1 MLLRQMC
8 SERVFPLSQNAWR
21 QILLLVLG
29 TWMALCGGSLYA
41 FSRFEV
47 QIMSHCSL
55 SAQHLDVIYAAGQ
68 AGVGLGIIPG
78 TLYDLRGPVGAC
90 LYGAFFTAAGNFGM
104 ALMLQKKGCG
114 GVSTLAFWY
123 FLVQQGS
130 VAIFQ
135 AGLFSNI
142 AHAPPKLQGV
152 VTGIVSS
159 GYGLSAAFVTVLFSF
174 FGEDLERYFKGTG
187 VLFSITA
194 VGAAIL
200 MPFLHMRSRS
210 VNYGRLPEV
219 VAAKDEAGISPPPT
233 KYGQQDADEPSTAR
247 TQTSPTSKSA
257 PHMSRKDILCR
268 FDFWLFLMSFVLLQS
283 IGSGLYIANLSLIG
297 DSLGISA
304 DSRAIYVRAVSY
316 CNCLGRIGSGFAM
329 DALEIRGVHRS
340 DHILVTALGVLMA
353 SSALLFLPEEVVPNA
368 LLPALAVTAVAYGA
382 NWAIMP
388 SYIAKR
394 FQGSHVGVMFNIHS
408 GHIALAVLLTSYI
421 VGGLY
426 DMEATHQGKDAF
438 CRGAVCWRS
447 SFALGAGLQ
456 ALALLVGLLLA
467 WAVRYCSSLNRV
479 K

>member
-1 MLLRQMC
+1 MIRNLA
-8 SERVFPLSQNAWR
+8 ERACAACPEAPAWR
-21 QILLLVLG
+21 QILLLLLG

-47 QIMSHCSL
+47 QIMSRCGL
-55 SAQHLDVIYAAGQ
+55 TAQQLDVVYAAGQ

-90 LYGAFFTAAGNFGM
+90 LYGAVFNAAGNFGM
-104 ALMLQKKGCG
+104 SLMLQREGCG

-142 AHAPPKLQGV
+142 ANAPPKMQGV
-152 VTGIVSS
+152 ITGIVSS
-159 GYGLSAAFVTVLFSF
+159 GYGLSAAFVTLLFAF
-174 FGEDLERYFKGTG
+174 FGEDLDQYFKGTG
-187 VLFSITA
+187 VLFAITGL
-194 VGAAIL
+194 VAAAL
-200 MPFLHMRSRS
+200 MPCLHGKPRLA
-210 VNYGRLPEV
+210 YGRLPEV
-219 VAAKDEAGISPPPT
+219 TGKDEAGVSPPPT
-233 KYGQQDADEPSTAR
+233 KLGRQEESEEPERAAPATPS
-247 TQTSPTSKSA
+247 SKSV

-268 FDFWLFLMSFVLLQS
+268 LDFWLFLMSFVLLQA

-304 DSRAIYVRAVSY
+304 DHRAIYVRAVSY
-316 CNCLGRIGSGFAM
+316 SNCLGRLCVGFAM

-340 DHILVTALGVLMA
+340 DHIVVTAVGVML
-353 SSALLFLPEEVVPNA
+353 SSFALLLLPEEVVPHA
-368 LLPALAVTAVAYGA
+368 LLPALAVTAAAYGA

-388 SYIAKR
+388 SFIAKR
-394 FQGSHVGVMFNIHS
+394 FQGSHVGVMFNVHS
-408 GHIALAVLLTSYI
+408 GHIAVAVLLTSYA

-426 DMEATHQGKDAF
+426 DIEAAQQGQDAF
-438 CRGAVCWRS
+438 CRGAICWRS

-456 ALALLVGLLLA
+456 TLALLVGLVLA
-467 WAVRYCSSLNRV
+467 WSVRRCGGDMHRT
-479 K
+479 

>member
-1 MLLRQMC
+1 
-8 SERVFPLSQNAWR
+8 
-21 QILLLVLG
+21 
-29 TWMALCGGSLYA
+29 MALCGGSLYA

-104 ALMLQKKGCG
+104 ALMLQKDGCG

-152 VTGIVSS
+152 ITGIVSS
-159 GYGLSAAFVTVLFSF
+159 GYGLSAAFVTLLFSL
-174 FGEDLERYFKGTG
+174 FGDDLERYFKGTG
-187 VLFSITA
+187 LLFCITA
-194 VGAAIL
+194 LGAAIL

-210 VNYGRLPEV
+210 TNYGRLPEV
-219 VAAKDEAGISPPPT
+219 TPKDEAGIYPPPT
-233 KYGQQDADEPSTAR
+233 KYGQQDPDEPAAAGTPS
-247 TQTSPTSKSA
+247 SKST

-268 FDFWLFLMSFVLLQS
+268 FDFCLFLLSFVLLQS

-304 DSRAIYVRAVSY
+304 DSRPTYVRAVSY
-316 CNCLGRIGSGFAM
+316 CNCLGRLGIGFAM
-329 DALEIRGVHRS
+329 DALEVRGVHRS
-340 DHILVTALGVLMA
+340 DHILITAFGVLLA
-353 SSALLFLPEEVVPNA
+353 SSALLFLPEEVV
-368 LLPALAVTAVAYGA
+368 
-382 NWAIMP
+382 
-388 SYIAKR
+388 
-394 FQGSHVGVMFNIHS
+394 
-408 GHIALAVLLTSYI
+408 
-421 VGGLY
+421 
-426 DMEATHQGKDAF
+426 
-438 CRGAVCWRS
+438 
-447 SFALGAGLQ
+447 
-456 ALALLVGLLLA
+456 
-467 WAVRYCSSLNRV
+467 SL
-479 K
+479 

>member
-1 MLLRQMC
+1 MSAEC
-8 SERVFPLSQNAWR
+8 AFPTSRHAWR
-21 QILLLVLG
+21 QIFLLLLG

-90 LYGAFFTAAGNFGM
+90 LYGAIFTAAGNFCM
-104 ALMLQKKGCG
+104 ALMLQKDGCA

-152 VTGIVSS
+152 ITGIVSS
-159 GYGLSAAFVTVLFSF
+159 GYGLSAAFVTLLFSL
-174 FGEDLERYFKGTG
+174 FGDDLERYFKGTG
-187 VLFSITA
+187 LLFCITA
-194 VGAAIL
+194 LGAAIL

-210 VNYGRLPEV
+210 TKYGRLPEV
-219 VAAKDEAGISPPPT
+219 TPKDEAGIYPPPT
-233 KYGQQDADEPSTAR
+233 KYGQQDPDEPAAAGTPS
-247 TQTSPTSKSA
+247 SKST

-268 FDFWLFLMSFVLLQS
+268 FDFWLFLLSFVLLQS

-304 DSRAIYVRAVSY
+304 DSRPTYVRAVSY
-316 CNCLGRIGSGFAM
+316 CNCLGRLGIGFAM
-329 DALEIRGVHRS
+329 DALEVRGVHRS
-340 DHILVTALGVLMA
+340 DHILITAFGVLLA
-353 SSALLFLPEEVVPNA
+353 SSALLFLPEEVMPHA
-368 LLPALAVTAVAYGA
+368 LLPALAVTAAAYGA

-388 SYIAKR
+388 SFIAKR
-394 FQGSHVGVMFNIHS
+394 FQGAHVGVMFNIHS
-408 GHIALAVLLTSYI
+408 GHIALTVLLTSYV

-426 DMEATHQGKDAF
+426 DVEAARQGEDAF
-438 CRGAVCWRS
+438 CHGAVCWRS
-447 SFALGAGLQ
+447 SFGLGAGLQ
-456 ALALLVGLLLA
+456 ALALSVGLVLA
-467 WAVRYCSSLNRV
+467 WVVRHCSSLNRA